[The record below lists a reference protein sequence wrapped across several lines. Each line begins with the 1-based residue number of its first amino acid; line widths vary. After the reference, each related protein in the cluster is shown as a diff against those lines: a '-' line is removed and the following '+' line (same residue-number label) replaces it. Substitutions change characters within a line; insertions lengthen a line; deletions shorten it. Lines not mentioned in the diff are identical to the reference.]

1 MSFPNLDIY
10 LIAGEETTFNII
22 SLYPPQYNQTYNTEW
37 TYEIDWFIGKV
48 FWQTNININYAH
60 FTISQSQNINTLNFP
75 LNYYPLINNPSLL
88 INGTDFLKEIKLKVD
103 VPGTF
108 YLKFWYFGDDP
119 SVVYDL
125 DLGTWK
131 VTVVQPPP
139 TPSFENAN
147 INYNKYDR
155 SLRLEKNINKQ
166 ISCGLDGLY
175 PNGEKIKVTS
185 TLPAWFLNTTVDNYS
200 SYFTIQPPSTG
211 VFTYNLEIYTTVKIF
226 NGTSWVYDYPRLLGV
241 ATLTIIVVDSLF
253 EEIDN
258 CCSDDN
264 VNIVWLNRQG
274 GRGNF
279 IFSQRRDYNVEVG
292 KKNTYITNDIKKYAE
307 IKNVYNGMKVYATGL
322 TLNQIDFLDTL
333 RYSIQAWMF
342 KNNNFIPILLDV
354 DSFEKYNTKEN
365 MYEISLSFIFAEQL
379 NIQRQ

>member
-1 MSFPNLDIY
+1 MSDFVTRNIT
-10 LIAGEETTFNII
+10 LIAGVETTIDLYL
-22 SLYPPQYNQTYNTEW
+22 LYPPVFDPQYNNIERIYGENWAINKIEVAATSNSHYVTYTIFETEN
-37 TYEIDWFIGKV
+37 V
-48 FWQTNININYAH
+48 SVLNY
-60 FTISQSQNINTLNFP
+60 P
-75 LNYYPLINNPSLL
+75 LNNAFVE
-88 INGTDFLKEIKLKVD
+88 TVFLKKIKLKSNIS
-103 VPGTF
+103 GTF
-108 YLKFWYFGDDP
+108 RLLIYYGALNPVNVLYGISTSYLN
-119 SVVYDL
+119 S
-125 DLGTWK
+125 
-131 VTVVQPPP
+131 VQPPP
-139 TPSFENAN
+139 TPTFNN
-147 INYNKYDR
+147 INVNYNKYDR
-155 SLRLEKNINKQ
+155 VIRLQRNVNKI
-166 ISCGLDGLY
+166 ISCIDLY
-175 PNGEKIKVTS
+175 PNGERIQITS
-185 TLPAWFLNTTVDNYS
+185 TLPAWFTNATQNIYIGNISFPVSRTFNITPPTIGVFQYRANVYKTVRNFNTTFLYEEGQA
-200 SYFTIQPPSTG
+200 TI
-211 VFTYNLEIYTTVKIF
+211 
-226 NGTSWVYDYPRLLGV
+226 
-241 ATLTIIVVDSLF
+241 TLIVVENLF
-253 EEIDN
+253 DEIDN

-279 IFSQRRDYNVEVG
+279 IFSQRKDYNVEVG